1 MGYYTSTCAV
11 ENLKLTT
18 TQKWGFNSLKG
29 FVKNMKLNK
38 AKYKAAL
45 QGSSL
50 GSGLKEA
57 CLKKITKLIR
67 KSFGRNL

>member
-1 MGYYTSTCAV
+1 
-11 ENLKLTT
+11 
-18 TQKWGFNSLKG
+18 
-29 FVKNMKLNK
+29 MKLNK

-57 CLKKITKLIR
+57 CLKEITKLIR
-67 KSFGRNL
+67 KSFGRNLQNVERCRLETF

>member
-1 MGYYTSTCAV
+1 
-11 ENLKLTT
+11 
-18 TQKWGFNSLKG
+18 
-29 FVKNMKLNK
+29 MKLNK

-57 CLKKITKLIR
+57 CLKEITKLIR